1 MNVCFCL
8 FRNIVKMT
16 KFLNE
21 VLMEIKREHYL
32 EMLRNRKHNGF
43 SKVITS
49 IRRCGKS
56 YLLNEIFIM
65 T

>member
-1 MNVCFCL
+1 
-8 FRNIVKMT
+8 
-16 KFLNE
+16 
-21 VLMEIKREHYL
+21 MEIKREHYL